1 MKLVLV
7 VNPTA
12 SAVKPKRRA
21 AIEQALSVDH
31 QLAVVETH
39 RRDHATELARDAAA
53 DGTDVVV
60 VLGGDGTQNEAAN
73 GLAGTSTALAALP
86 GGSTNVFARTI
97 GFTNDA
103 VTATEELV
111 AALAGDS
118 RRRVGMGT
126 ANGRYFL
133 FHVGLGFDAAVV
145 EQVEKRSEL
154 KRRFGQAVFVYAT
167 FSTWFRHFDR
177 SRPPFAVRFSDDDVV
192 DGYFAICLKTNPYTY
207 LGKRP
212 FNVAPEAGFDRRL
225 AMVTFTELA
234 FTTVGGAAMAA
245 LSGSGQRLRQARGL
259 EHRSDLD
266 SVTVTGH
273 RPFGYQMDGDYLGEV
288 DTLELG
294 HERGCLDLI
303 CPAG

>member
-1 MKLVLV
+1 MKLLLV

-12 SAVKPKRRA
+12 SAVKPKGRA
-21 AIEQALSVDH
+21 AIERALSVDH
-31 QLAVVETH
+31 DLAVVETAE
-39 RRDHATELARDAAA
+39 RDHATELARDAAS
-53 DGTDVVV
+53 DGIEVVV

-97 GFTNDA
+97 GFPNDA
-103 VTATEELV
+103 VAATDELV
-111 AALAGDS
+111 AALAGDA
-118 RRRVGMGT
+118 RRRVGLGT

-177 SRPPFAVRFSDDDVV
+177 SRPHFTVRFADEDVV
-192 DGYFAICLKTNPYTY
+192 DGYFAICLKTNPYTF

-212 FNVAPEAGFDRRL
+212 FNVAPDAGFDRRL
-225 AMVTFTELA
+225 AMVTFTDLRFA
-234 FTTVGGAAMAA
+234 TVGGAALAA
-245 LSGSGQRLRQARGL
+245 LSGSGQRLRQARSL
-259 EHRSDLD
+259 EHRSDLE
-266 SVTVTGH
+266 SITVTAH
-273 RPFGYQMDGDYLGEV
+273 QPFGYQVDGDYLGQVE
-288 DTLELG
+288 TLELG
-294 HERGCLDLI
+294 HQPSCLDLI
-303 CPAG
+303 CPPR